1 MKNSS
6 FKLTRRLFMK
16 KKLRRLFIKEEPT
29 GIWGSNSANL
39 NSLMN
44 TDDKPA
50 VISEMC
56 QHSSHENTDAKP
68 SM

>member
-50 VISEMC
+50 VILEMC
-56 QHSSHENTDAKP
+56 QQSDHENTDAKP
-68 SM
+68 